1 MDNYLS
7 SRWPAGMAAQQE
19 PETKQKKKRERKKGR
34 QVWRSVLIIVL
45 ALVLLAGLTV
55 GAFFGVQ
62 YAADKM
68 LSQLPAQ
75 PEPPQS
81 SGKPD
86 LPVTPS
92 PSPSAGILPGESW
105 TADLLP
111 RAEPDPGVQLNLL
124 TREGQEIL
132 PATEIYKKVLP
143 SIVSVQASNSMGYS
157 MGSGVVLS
165 ESGYILTN
173 YHVVEGGL
181 DLDIML
187 LSDYTVYKAALVGY
201 DKELDLAILKA
212 EGSGFVPAELG
223 SSDELEV
230 GDPVYAIGNP
240 LGYLYGAMSDG
251 IVSALGDR
259 VSELAYPG
267 RLIQTTAALNSGNSG
282 GALVDAYGRV
292 IGITYAKVTGIR
304 EDVVVE
310 GLGLAIPMSDARSY
324 LNRILRTGDSA
335 RISLGILC
343 YSPVTIETKDG
354 EELTG
359 ILVSEATKGTP
370 AFGKLLPDDFITE
383 LNGIRVYSVD
393 DVTRILSEMDPG
405 DTVELTVLRRDK
417 TITVQVELYDRLSEL
432 Q

>member
-1 MDNYLS
+1 MDNYLA
-7 SRWPAGMAAQQE
+7 SRWPAGMAAKPD
-19 PETKQKKKRERKKGR
+19 PEQKKKNKRGGKQGR
-34 QVWRSVLIIVL
+34 QVWRTILIL
-45 ALVLLAGLTV
+45 AAALVLLAGLLV

-62 YAADKM
+62 YAADKL
-68 LSQLPAQ
+68 LSQPPVQSQQ
-75 PEPPQS
+75 PEQS
-81 SGKPD
+81 QPGGKPD
-86 LPVTPS
+86 LPSPAPS
-92 PSPSAGILPGESW
+92 QNEMPGVEW
-105 TADLLP
+105 TADQLP
-111 RAEPDPGVQLNLL
+111 QADPDPSVQISLH
-124 TREGQEIL
+124 TREGQEVL
-132 PATEIYKKVLP
+132 PATEVYKKVLP
-143 SIVSVQASNSMGYS
+143 SIVSVQASNGMGYA

-173 YHVVEGGL
+173 YHVVEGGM

-212 EGSGFVPAELG
+212 EGTGFVPAEFG
-223 SSDELEV
+223 ASDELEV

-292 IGITYAKVTGIR
+292 IGITYAKVTGVR

-343 YSPVTIETKDG
+343 YSPVTIEVDG
-354 EELTG
+354 GEQMTG
-359 ILVSEATKGTP
+359 ILVSEATEGTP
-370 AFGKLLPDDFITE
+370 AYGKLLKDDFITE
-383 LNGIRVYSVD
+383 LNGIRVETVD
-393 DVTRILSEMDPG
+393 DVSRILSEMDPG
-405 DTVELTVLRRDK
+405 DTVELTVLRRGK
-417 TITVQVELYDRLSEL
+417 FITVQVELYDRLSEL

>member
-7 SRWPAGMAAQQE
+7 SRWPEGMATRPE
-19 PETKQKKKRERKKGR
+19 PETKQTKKRERKKGR
-34 QVWRSVLIIVL
+34 RVWRTILIL
-45 ALVLLAGLTV
+45 AVTLVLLAGLTV

-62 YAADKM
+62 YAADKL
-68 LSQLPAQ
+68 LSQPPVQSQQ
-75 PEPPQS
+75 PQT

-86 LPVTPS
+86 LPATPS
-92 PSPSAGILPGESW
+92 PSPSADVFPGESW
-105 TADLLP
+105 TSDLLP
-111 RAEPDPGVQLNLL
+111 QADPDPSVQLTLL
-124 TREGQEIL
+124 TREGQEVL

-143 SIVSVQASNSMGYS
+143 SIVSVQAFLGNGYS
-157 MGSGVVLS
+157 VGSGVVLS
-165 ESGYILTN
+165 ESGHILTN
-173 YHVVEGGL
+173 YHLVEDGT
-181 DLDIML
+181 DLAIML

-212 EGSGFVPAELG
+212 EGSDFVPAELG

-292 IGITYAKVTGIR
+292 IGITYAKVTGVR
-304 EDVVVE
+304 EDVVLE

-343 YSPVTIETKDG
+343 YSPVTIETEGG

-370 AFGKLLPDDFITE
+370 AFGKLLKDDFITE
-383 LNGIRVYSVD
+383 LNGIRVQTVD
-393 DVTRILSEMDPG
+393 DVSRILSEMDPG
-405 DTVELTVLRRDK
+405 DTVELTVLRRGK